1 MAFDDSFALSDAVAF
16 AEMGAPIAINGTQ
29 IVAIRQPNDTTS
41 TAAGGGF
48 ARDDSAKFEISHADF
63 TQYAV
68 KVGVKVVQGAE
79 TWRVAAVRRRGG
91 TVDLVCMST
100 SGQSGRGEF

>member
-16 AEMGAPIAINGTQ
+16 TEMGAPISINGTQ
-29 IVAIRQPNDTTS
+29 IVAIRQPNEVTNMAVD
-41 TAAGGGF
+41 GGL

-63 TQYAV
+63 TQFAV
-68 KVGVKVVQGAE
+68 KVGVRVRQGDEA
-79 TWRVAAVRRRGG
+79 WRVAAVRRRGG

-100 SGQSGRGEF
+100 SGQSGREF

>member
-16 AEMGAPIAINGTQ
+16 TEMGAPVTINGAE
-29 IVAIRQPNDTTS
+29 IVAIRQPNEVTNMAVD
-41 TAAGGGF
+41 GGL
-48 ARDDSAKFEISHADF
+48 ARDDSAKFEISLSDF

-68 KVGVKVVQGAE
+68 KVGVKVVQGTE
-79 TWRVAAVRRRGG
+79 SWRVAAVRRRGS

-100 SGQSGRGEF
+100 SGQTGREF

>member
-16 AEMGAPIAINGTQ
+16 TEMGAPITINGTQ
-29 IVAIRQPNDTTS
+29 IVAIRQPNETTS
-41 TAAGGGF
+41 TAADGGF
-48 ARDDSAKFEISHADF
+48 ARDDSAKFEISLSDF
-63 TQYAV
+63 TQFAV

-79 TWRVAAVRRRGG
+79 TWRVGAVRRRGG

>member
-16 AEMGAPIAINGTQ
+16 VEMGAPITINGSQ
-29 IVAIRQPNDTTS
+29 IVAIRQPNEVTS
-41 TAAGGGF
+41 MAVDGGL

-63 TQYAV
+63 TQFAI
-68 KVGVKVVQGAE
+68 KVGVRVRQGAE

-100 SGQSGRGEF
+100 SGQTGREF